1 MPTLKTESLAAERRL
16 DAAHG
21 QSGLDT
27 HVVWRR
33 EVHVFQHG
41 EYFDSY
47 LATEPGRE
55 EFWSSAGEGLIS
67 YTRRGRYVLVG
78 GGLIAPDDH
87 KPQLL
92 QEFNEF
98 LREKKLRSA
107 FHNIGDHELP
117 LFREHGYQVTKWG
130 EEPVVDLGNI
140 TWGGKAYEWVR
151 RQTNY
156 CRRHGLQAF
165 EVPHNELTPEQW
177 SRTLEEMLEVG
188 AESLADKPQNREMQ
202 FFEGRIGDHEV
213 GLRRVF
219 IVRSEE
225 GLGRIEG
232 FMVCTP
238 MRGGTMWATELYRRR
253 ADAVRGTMA
262 FLFHHVIQQFQD
274 EGIQRVGLCLD
285 PALRCGTKLPGD
297 SAMVRLGMTW
307 GEAWLGCVFDVAGL
321 RHFKSRFRPRYEN
334 RYVCVQPRVTIGSLL
349 AWARV
354 CGLFDVNPWKVV
366 KISAGRLRKYASR
379 STLAEVH

>member
-1 MPTLKTESLAAERRL
+1 MLTSDAKTLAAERRL
-16 DAAHG
+16 DAAHA
-21 QSGLDT
+21 QSGLKSHAD
-27 HVVWRR
+27 WRR
-33 EVHVFQHG
+33 EVHVFRHG

-55 EFWSSAGEGLIS
+55 EFWSSSGDGLIS

-92 QEFNEF
+92 KEFVQF
-98 LREKKLRSA
+98 LQDQKLRSA

-117 LFREHGYQVTKWG
+117 LFRENGFQITKWG
-130 EEPVVDLGNI
+130 EEPIVDLGGI

-151 RQTNY
+151 RQTNF

-165 EVPHNELTPEQW
+165 EVPHRELTPEQW
-177 SRTLEEMLEVG
+177 GRTLDEMLEVS
-188 AESLADKPQNREMQ
+188 AESLASKPQKREMR
-202 FFEGRIGDHEV
+202 FFEGRIGEHEV

-219 IVRSEE
+219 IVRSDE

-262 FLFHHVIQQFQD
+262 FLFHHVLQTLQD
-274 EGIQRVGLCLD
+274 EGVQRVGMCLD

-307 GEAWLGCVFDVAGL
+307 GESWLGCVFDVAGL

-349 AWARV
+349 AWAQV
-354 CGLFDVNPWKVV
+354 CGLFDVDPWKVV
-366 KISAGRLRKYASR
+366 KISAQRIRKCSSR

>member
-1 MPTLKTESLAAERRL
+1 MLISNAKSLAAERRW
-16 DAAHG
+16 DAAHDASSL
-21 QSGLDT
+21 QSHAD
-27 HVVWRR
+27 WRR
-33 EVHVFQHG
+33 ARHVFQHG

-55 EFWSSAGEGLIS
+55 EFWSSNGDGLIS

-87 KPQLL
+87 KPLL
-92 QEFNEF
+92 LKEFVQF
-98 LREKKLRSA
+98 LQDQKLRAA

-117 LFREHGYQVTKWG
+117 VFREHGFQITKWG
-130 EEPVVDLGNI
+130 EEPVVDLGGI

-151 RQTNY
+151 RQTNF

-165 EVPHNELTPEQW
+165 EVPHQELTPEQW
-177 SRTLEEMLEVG
+177 GRTLEEMLEVS
-188 AESLADKPQNREMQ
+188 AESLASKPQRREMR
-202 FFEGRIGDHEV
+202 FFEGRIGDHDV

-219 IVRSEE
+219 IVRSDE

-238 MRGGTMWATELYRRR
+238 MRAGTMWATELYRRR

-262 FLFHHVIQQFQD
+262 FLFHHVLQTLQE
-274 EGIQRVGLCLD
+274 EGVQRVGLCLD
-285 PALRCGTKLPGD
+285 PALRCGTRLPGD

-307 GEAWLGCVFDVAGL
+307 GEALLGCVFDVAGL

-334 RYVCVQPRVTIGSLL
+334 RYVCVQPKVSIGSLL

-354 CGLFDVNPWKVV
+354 CGLFDVDPWKVA
-366 KISAGRLRKYASR
+366 KISAQRIRKYASR

>member
-1 MPTLKTESLAAERRL
+1 MPILNAKSLAVERRW
-16 DAAHG
+16 DAAHEASL
-21 QSGLDT
+21 QSHAD
-27 HVVWRR
+27 WRR
-33 EVHVFQHG
+33 ARHVFQHG

-55 EFWSSAGEGLIS
+55 EFWSSSGDGLIS

-87 KPQLL
+87 KPLLLKEFVQFL
-92 QEFNEF
+92 QEQ
-98 LREKKLRSA
+98 KLRAA

-117 LFREHGYQVTKWG
+117 VFREHGFQITKWG
-130 EEPVVDLGNI
+130 EEPVVDLGGI
-140 TWGGKAYEWVR
+140 TWGGKTYEWVR
-151 RQTNY
+151 RQTNF

-165 EVPHNELTPEQW
+165 EVPHQELTPEQW
-177 SRTLEEMLEVG
+177 GRTLDEMLQVS
-188 AESLADKPQNREMQ
+188 AESLASKPQRREMR
-202 FFEGRIGDHEV
+202 FFEGRIGDHDV

-219 IVRSEE
+219 IVRSDE

-238 MRGGTMWATELYRRR
+238 MRAGTMWATELYRRR

-262 FLFHHVIQQFQD
+262 FLFHHVLQTLQE
-274 EGIQRVGLCLD
+274 EGVQRVGLCLD
-285 PALRCGTKLPGD
+285 PALRCSTRLAGD

-307 GEAWLGCVFDVAGL
+307 GEALLGCVFDVAGL

-334 RYVCVQPRVTIGSLL
+334 RYVCVQPKVSIGSLL

-354 CGLFDVNPWKVV
+354 CGLFDVDPWKVA
-366 KISAGRLRKYASR
+366 KISAQRIRKYASR